1 MKKTTSA
8 LMGTIFLVILMA
20 VFIANIII
28 PDKKNSDEENRV
40 LQQLPSF
47 SVSAYKEG
55 RFESKIEDYAS
66 DQFILRNGFIR
77 LKTAADTALGGLESN
92 GVYRCRD
99 SYLMED
105 ITVPTKDVK
114 ESNTSALTA
123 FKEANPDLKMF
134 FLLAPNAAN
143 ILSDKLPI
151 AVSTANQNK
160 YMDDFFETVES
171 LGITPID
178 VRDTFKEAKKDTQLY
193 YRTDHHWTTD
203 GAYLAFEQVNSVMEL
218 GNKVTYTDYAVK
230 NDFRGTLA
238 SKSGFV
244 NGMDDA
250 IKIYLPAE
258 DSEGYENSVIYYSDT
273 KEKTTQ
279 FYQVDSLDTKDA
291 YTVFGGSNHPM
302 YTVRTP
308 LDTDRHLLL
317 IKDSYANSMVPFL
330 SQCFSEIVV
339 VDPRYFYDNIQD
351 IISSESVTDVLF
363 LYNANTFFADM
374 SLEMMVE

>member
-8 LMGTIFLVILMA
+8 LMGTVFLVILMA

-55 RFESKIEDYAS
+55 RFESKIENYAS
-66 DQFILRNGFIR
+66 DQFIFRNGFIR

-99 SYLMED
+99 NYLMED

-123 FKEANPDLKMF
+123 FKEANPDLKMY

-143 ILSDKLPI
+143 ILSDKLPV
-151 AVSTANQNK
+151 AVSTANQNR
-160 YMDDFFETVES
+160 YMDDFFKTVES

-203 GAYLAFEQVNSVMEL
+203 GAYLAFGQVDSVMEL
-218 GNKVTYTDYAVK
+218 KNKVTYTDYAVK

-351 IISSESVTDVLF
+351 IISSESITDVLF
-363 LYNANTFFADM
+363 LYNANTFFADI

>member
-8 LMGTIFLVILMA
+8 LMGTVFLVILMA

-123 FKEANPDLKMF
+123 FKEANPDLKMY

-203 GAYLAFEQVNSVMEL
+203 GAYLAFGQVDSVMEL
-218 GNKVTYTDYAVK
+218 KNKITYTDYAVK

>member
-8 LMGTIFLVILMA
+8 LMGTVFLVILMA

-123 FKEANPDLKMF
+123 FKEANPDLKMY

-330 SQCFSEIVV
+330 SHCFSEIVV

-351 IISSESVTDVLF
+351 VISSESVTDVLF

>member
-123 FKEANPDLKMF
+123 FKEANPDLKMY

>member
-8 LMGTIFLVILMA
+8 LMGTVFLVILMA

-123 FKEANPDLKMF
+123 FKEANPDLKMY

>member
-123 FKEANPDLKMF
+123 FKEANPDLKMY

-143 ILSDKLPI
+143 ILSDKLPV

-178 VRDTFKEAKKDTQLY
+178 VRDTFKDAKKDTQLY

-203 GAYLAFEQVNSVMEL
+203 GAYLAFGQVNSVMEL

-351 IISSESVTDVLF
+351 IISSESITDVLF

>member
-8 LMGTIFLVILMA
+8 LMGTVFLVILMA

-123 FKEANPDLKMF
+123 FKEANPDLKMY

-143 ILSDKLPI
+143 ILSDKLPV

-203 GAYLAFEQVNSVMEL
+203 GAYLAFGQVNSVMEL

>member
-99 SYLMED
+99 NYLMED

-123 FKEANPDLKMF
+123 FKEANPDLKMY

-143 ILSDKLPI
+143 ILSDKLPV

-203 GAYLAFEQVNSVMEL
+203 GAYLAFGQVNSVMEL

-273 KEKTTQ
+273 KEKTTR

-351 IISSESVTDVLF
+351 IISSESITDVLF

>member
-55 RFESKIEDYAS
+55 RFESKVEDYAS

-99 SYLMED
+99 NYLMED

-123 FKEANPDLKMF
+123 FKEANPDLKMY

-143 ILSDKLPI
+143 ILSDKLPV

-178 VRDTFKEAKKDTQLY
+178 VRDTFKEAEKDTQLY

-203 GAYLAFEQVNSVMEL
+203 GAYLAFGQVNSVMEL

-351 IISSESVTDVLF
+351 IISSESITDVLF

>member
-8 LMGTIFLVILMA
+8 IMGAIFLLILMA
-20 VFIANIII
+20 VFLANIII

-40 LQQLPSF
+40 LQQFPSF

-55 RFESKIEDYAS
+55 RFESKLESYAS
-66 DQFILRNGFIR
+66 DQFIFRNGFIR
-77 LKTAADTALGGLESN
+77 IKTAADTALGGLESN

-105 ITVPTKDVK
+105 ITVPTKEVT
-114 ESNTSALTA
+114 ESNKSALTA
-123 FKEANPDLKMF
+123 FKEANADLNMY

-143 ILSDKLPI
+143 ILSDKLPG
-151 AVSTANQNK
+151 AVTTADQNK
-160 YMDDFFETVES
+160 YMDEFFEMVKS

-178 VRDTFKEAKKDTQLY
+178 VRDAFKEAKKDTQLY

-203 GAYLAFEQVNSVMEL
+203 GAYLAFGQVNSVMKL
-218 GNKVTYTDYAVK
+218 DNKVTYTDYAVK

-250 IKIYLPAE
+250 IKIYLPAK
-258 DSEGYENSVIYYSDT
+258 DSKGYENSVIYYSDT

-279 FYQVDSLDTKDA
+279 FYQVDNLATKDA

-351 IISSESVTDVLF
+351 IISAESITDVLF

>member
-8 LMGTIFLVILMA
+8 LMGTVFLVILMA

-55 RFESKIEDYAS
+55 RFESKIENYAS
-66 DQFILRNGFIR
+66 DQFIFRNGFIR

-99 SYLMED
+99 NYLMED

-123 FKEANPDLKMF
+123 FKEANPDLKMY

-143 ILSDKLPI
+143 ILSDKLPV
-151 AVSTANQNK
+151 AVSTANQNR
-160 YMDDFFETVES
+160 YMDDFFKTVES

-203 GAYLAFEQVNSVMEL
+203 GAYLAFGQVDSVMEL
-218 GNKVTYTDYAVK
+218 KNKVTYTDYAVK

>member
-55 RFESKIEDYAS
+55 RFESKIENYAS

-92 GVYRCRD
+92 GVYKCRD
-99 SYLMED
+99 NYLMED

-123 FKEANPDLKMF
+123 FKEANPDLKMY

-143 ILSDKLPI
+143 ILSDKLPV
-151 AVSTANQNK
+151 AVSTASQNK

-203 GAYLAFEQVNSVMEL
+203 GAYLAFGQVDSVMEL
-218 GNKVTYTDYAVK
+218 DNKVTYTDYAVK

-317 IKDSYANSMVPFL
+317 IKQHGAVPVPVLQRNSR
-330 SQCFSEIVV
+330 SGSEILLRQHPGHHIVRIHHRCAV
-339 VDPRYFYDNIQD
+339 PLQRQHLLRRH
-351 IISSESVTDVLF
+351 EP
-363 LYNANTFFADM
+363 
-374 SLEMMVE
+374 

>member
-8 LMGTIFLVILMA
+8 LMGTVFLVILMA

-55 RFESKIEDYAS
+55 RFESKIENYAS

-92 GVYRCRD
+92 GVYKCRD
-99 SYLMED
+99 NYLMED

-123 FKEANPDLKMF
+123 FKEANPDLKMY

-143 ILSDKLPI
+143 ILSDKLPV
-151 AVSTANQNK
+151 AVSTASQNK

-178 VRDTFKEAKKDTQLY
+178 VRDTFKEAEKDTQLY

-203 GAYLAFEQVNSVMEL
+203 GAYLAFGQVDSVMEL
-218 GNKVTYTDYAVK
+218 DNKVTYTDYAVK

-351 IISSESVTDVLF
+351 IISSESITDVLF
-363 LYNANTFFADM
+363 LYNANTFFADI

>member
-99 SYLMED
+99 NYLMED

-123 FKEANPDLKMF
+123 FKEANPDLKMY

-143 ILSDKLPI
+143 ILSDKLPV

-203 GAYLAFEQVNSVMEL
+203 GAYLAFGQVDSVMEL
-218 GNKVTYTDYAVK
+218 KNKVTYTDYAVK

-351 IISSESVTDVLF
+351 IISSESITDVLF

>member
-55 RFESKIEDYAS
+55 RFESKIENYAS

-92 GVYRCRD
+92 GVYKCRD
-99 SYLMED
+99 NYLMED

-123 FKEANPDLKMF
+123 FKEANPDLKMY

-143 ILSDKLPI
+143 ILSDKLPV
-151 AVSTANQNK
+151 AVSTASQNK

-203 GAYLAFEQVNSVMEL
+203 GAYLAFRQVDSVMEL
-218 GNKVTYTDYAVK
+218 DNKVTYTDYAVK

-351 IISSESVTDVLF
+351 IISSESITDVLF

>member
-8 LMGTIFLVILMA
+8 LMGTVFLVILMA

-123 FKEANPDLKMF
+123 FKEANPDLKMY

-143 ILSDKLPI
+143 ILSDKLPV

-203 GAYLAFEQVNSVMEL
+203 GAYLAFGQVNSVMEL

-351 IISSESVTDVLF
+351 IISSESITDVLF

>member
-8 LMGTIFLVILMA
+8 LMGTVFLVILMA

-123 FKEANPDLKMF
+123 FKEANPDLNMY

-363 LYNANTFFADM
+363 LYNANTFFAEM

>member
-8 LMGTIFLVILMA
+8 LMGTVFLVILMA

-66 DQFILRNGFIR
+66 AQFILRNGFIR

-123 FKEANPDLKMF
+123 FKDANPDLKMY

-143 ILSDKLPI
+143 ILSDKLPV
-151 AVSTANQNK
+151 AVSTANQNR

-258 DSEGYENSVIYYSDT
+258 DSESYENSVIYYSDT

>member
-8 LMGTIFLVILMA
+8 LMGTVFLVILMA

-55 RFESKIEDYAS
+55 RFESKVEDYAS

-123 FKEANPDLKMF
+123 FKEANPDLKMY

>member
-8 LMGTIFLVILMA
+8 LMGTVFLVILMA

-55 RFESKIEDYAS
+55 RLESKIEDYAS

-123 FKEANPDLKMF
+123 FKEANPDLKMY

>member
-8 LMGTIFLVILMA
+8 LMGTVFLVILMA

-66 DQFILRNGFIR
+66 DQFIFRNGFIR

-99 SYLMED
+99 NYLMED

-123 FKEANPDLKMF
+123 FKEANPDLKMY

-143 ILSDKLPI
+143 ILSDKLPV

-203 GAYLAFEQVNSVMEL
+203 GAYLAFGQVDSVMEL
-218 GNKVTYTDYAVK
+218 KNKVTYTDYAVK

-351 IISSESVTDVLF
+351 IISSESITDVLF

>member
-8 LMGTIFLVILMA
+8 LMGTVFLVILMA

-123 FKEANPDLKMF
+123 FKEANPDLKMY

-151 AVSTANQNK
+151 AVSTANQNR

>member
-99 SYLMED
+99 NYLMED

-123 FKEANPDLKMF
+123 FKEANPDLKMY

-143 ILSDKLPI
+143 ILSDKLPV

-351 IISSESVTDVLF
+351 IISSESITDVLF

>member
-55 RFESKIEDYAS
+55 RFESKIENYAS

-92 GVYRCRD
+92 GVYKCRD
-99 SYLMED
+99 NYLMED

-123 FKEANPDLKMF
+123 FKEANPDLKMY

-143 ILSDKLPI
+143 ILSDKLPV
-151 AVSTANQNK
+151 AVSTASQNK

-203 GAYLAFEQVNSVMEL
+203 GAYLAFGQVDSVMEL
-218 GNKVTYTDYAVK
+218 KNKVTYTDYAVK

-351 IISSESVTDVLF
+351 IISSESITDVLF

>member
-66 DQFILRNGFIR
+66 DQFIFRNGFIR

-123 FKEANPDLKMF
+123 FKEANPDLKMY

-143 ILSDKLPI
+143 ILSDKLPV

-351 IISSESVTDVLF
+351 IISSESITDVLF

>member
-8 LMGTIFLVILMA
+8 LMGTVFLVILMA

-123 FKEANPDLKMF
+123 FKEANPDLKMY

-143 ILSDKLPI
+143 ILSDKLPV
-151 AVSTANQNK
+151 AVSTANQNR

-258 DSEGYENSVIYYSDT
+258 DSEGYKNSVIYYSDT

>member
-55 RFESKIEDYAS
+55 RFESKVEDYAS

-99 SYLMED
+99 NYLMED

-123 FKEANPDLKMF
+123 FKEANPDLKMY

-143 ILSDKLPI
+143 ILSDKLPV

-178 VRDTFKEAKKDTQLY
+178 VRDTFKEAEKDTQLY

-203 GAYLAFEQVNSVMEL
+203 GAYLAFGQVNSVMEL

-273 KEKTTQ
+273 KEKTTR

>member
-66 DQFILRNGFIR
+66 DQFMLRNGFIR

-123 FKEANPDLKMF
+123 FKEANPDLKMY

-143 ILSDKLPI
+143 ILSDKLPV

-203 GAYLAFEQVNSVMEL
+203 GAYLAFEQVNSVMDL
-218 GNKVTYTDYAVK
+218 KNKVTYTDYAVK

-351 IISSESVTDVLF
+351 IISSESITDVLF

>member
-123 FKEANPDLKMF
+123 FKEANPDLKMY

-143 ILSDKLPI
+143 ILSDKLPV
-151 AVSTANQNK
+151 AVSTASQNK

-203 GAYLAFEQVNSVMEL
+203 GAYLAFGQVDSVMEL
-218 GNKVTYTDYAVK
+218 KNKVTYTDYAVK

>member
-99 SYLMED
+99 NYLMED

-123 FKEANPDLKMF
+123 FKEANPDLKMY

-143 ILSDKLPI
+143 ILSDKLPV

-178 VRDTFKEAKKDTQLY
+178 VRDTFKEAEKDTQLY

-203 GAYLAFEQVNSVMEL
+203 GAYLAFGQVNSVMEL

-273 KEKTTQ
+273 KEKTTR

-351 IISSESVTDVLF
+351 IISSESITDVLF

>member
-8 LMGTIFLVILMA
+8 LMGTVFLVILMA

-123 FKEANPDLKMF
+123 FKDANPDLKMY

-143 ILSDKLPI
+143 ILSDKLPV
-151 AVSTANQNK
+151 AVSTANQNR

>member
-8 LMGTIFLVILMA
+8 LMGTVFLVILMA

-55 RFESKIEDYAS
+55 RFESKIENYAS

-99 SYLMED
+99 NYLMED

-123 FKEANPDLKMF
+123 FKEANPDLKMY

-143 ILSDKLPI
+143 ILSDKLPV

-178 VRDTFKEAKKDTQLY
+178 VRDTFKETKKDTQLY

-218 GNKVTYTDYAVK
+218 KNKVTYTDYAVK

-279 FYQVDSLDTKDA
+279 FYQVDSLDAKDA

-351 IISSESVTDVLF
+351 IISSESITDVLF

>member
-8 LMGTIFLVILMA
+8 LMGTVFLVILMA

-66 DQFILRNGFIR
+66 DQFIFRNGFIR

-99 SYLMED
+99 NYLMED

-123 FKEANPDLKMF
+123 FKEANPDLKMY

-143 ILSDKLPI
+143 ILSDKLPV

-171 LGITPID
+171 LGITPIE

-203 GAYLAFEQVNSVMEL
+203 GAYLAFGQVDSVMEL
-218 GNKVTYTDYAVK
+218 KNKVTYTDYAVK

-351 IISSESVTDVLF
+351 IISSESITDVLF
-363 LYNANTFFADM
+363 LYNANTFFADI

>member
-8 LMGTIFLVILMA
+8 LMGTVFLVILMA

-66 DQFILRNGFIR
+66 DQFIFRNGFIR

-99 SYLMED
+99 NYLMED

-123 FKEANPDLKMF
+123 FKEANPDLKMY

-143 ILSDKLPI
+143 ILSDKLPV
-151 AVSTANQNK
+151 AVSTANQNR

-178 VRDTFKEAKKDTQLY
+178 VRDTFKEAEKDTQLY

-203 GAYLAFEQVNSVMEL
+203 GAYLAFGQVNSVMEL

-351 IISSESVTDVLF
+351 IISSESITDVLF
-363 LYNANTFFADM
+363 LYNANTFFADI

>member
-55 RFESKIEDYAS
+55 RFESKIENYAS

-123 FKEANPDLKMF
+123 FKEANPDLKMY

-317 IKDSYANSMVPFL
+317 IKDSYANSMLPYL
-330 SQCFSEIVV
+330 TYNYDEIVV
-339 VDPRYFYDNIQD
+339 VDLRYMAKSTAELMQEDFDD
-351 IISSESVTDVLF
+351 IFIMYNFSTFVSSAPDLARLQF
-363 LYNANTFFADM
+363 
-374 SLEMMVE
+374 

>member
-8 LMGTIFLVILMA
+8 LMGTVFLVILMA

-55 RFESKIEDYAS
+55 RFESKIENYAS
-66 DQFILRNGFIR
+66 DQFIFRNGFIR

-99 SYLMED
+99 NYLMED

-123 FKEANPDLKMF
+123 FKEANPDLKMY

-143 ILSDKLPI
+143 ILSDKLPV
-151 AVSTANQNK
+151 AVSTANQNR

-171 LGITPID
+171 LDITPID

-203 GAYLAFEQVNSVMEL
+203 GAYLAFGQVDSVMEL
-218 GNKVTYTDYAVK
+218 KNKVTYTDYAVK

-351 IISSESVTDVLF
+351 IISSESITDVLF
-363 LYNANTFFADM
+363 LYNANTFFADI

>member
-8 LMGTIFLVILMA
+8 LMGTVFLVILMA

-99 SYLMED
+99 NYLMED

-123 FKEANPDLKMF
+123 FKEANPDLKMY

-143 ILSDKLPI
+143 ILSDKLPV

-178 VRDTFKEAKKDTQLY
+178 VRDTFKEAEKDTQLY

-203 GAYLAFEQVNSVMEL
+203 GAYLAFGQVNSVMEL

-273 KEKTTQ
+273 KEKTTR

-351 IISSESVTDVLF
+351 IISSESITDVLF

>member
-8 LMGTIFLVILMA
+8 LMGTIFLVTLMA

-55 RFESKIEDYAS
+55 RFESKIENYAS

-92 GVYRCRD
+92 GVYKCRD
-99 SYLMED
+99 NYLMED

-123 FKEANPDLKMF
+123 FKEANPDLKMY

-143 ILSDKLPI
+143 ILSDKLPV
-151 AVSTANQNK
+151 AVSTASQNK

-203 GAYLAFEQVNSVMEL
+203 GAYLAFGQVDSVMEL
-218 GNKVTYTDYAVK
+218 DNKVTYTDYAVK

-351 IISSESVTDVLF
+351 IISSESITDVLF

>member
-99 SYLMED
+99 NYLMED

-123 FKEANPDLKMF
+123 FKEANPDLKMY

-143 ILSDKLPI
+143 ILSDKLPV

-178 VRDTFKEAKKDTQLY
+178 VRDTFKEAEKDTQLY

-203 GAYLAFEQVNSVMEL
+203 GAYLAFGQVNSVMEL

-351 IISSESVTDVLF
+351 IISSESITDVLF

>member
-8 LMGTIFLVILMA
+8 LMGTVFLVILMA

-123 FKEANPDLKMF
+123 FKEANPDLKMY

-351 IISSESVTDVLF
+351 IISSESITDVLF